1 LTEAEA
7 LQLVK
12 DIVPVLQEPTL
23 DEAQYTRQLALNQVS
38 ATEWRIKRT
47 AAAMALQKCG
57 GSAEYHD
64 GGVNDDQEDDI
75 HNNWVG
81 LYHLLMAEAA
91 AEEAVTEGDIG
102 NMTRTRSV
110 ANLPVW

>member
-7 LQLVK
+7 LVLVK
-12 DIVPVLQEPTL
+12 DLVPVEQEPAL
-23 DEAQYTRQLALNQVS
+23 DEAAYTRQLARFQVS
-38 ATEWRIKRT
+38 ETEWRIYRT
-47 AAAMALQKCG
+47 AAEMALLKCG

-75 HNNWVG
+75 HNNWVA
-81 LYHLLMAEAA
+81 LYERLMALAA
-91 AEEAVTEGDIG
+91 GEETVTEGRLG